1 MLFSQQTYVQRR
13 EELRRLVGTGLI
25 LLPGNNDSPMNY
37 PANAY
42 KFRQDSTFLYFT
54 GQHRDGLALVMDA
67 DTGREVLIGD
77 EIDIDDIVWYGSV
90 T

>member
-54 GQHRDGLALVMDA
+54 GQHRDGLALVMA
-67 DTGREVLIGD
+67 PIHPPPLLL
-77 EIDIDDIVWYGSV
+77 DDPHRRPG